1 MYYVK
6 YCLWKFESDERVERT
21 FEGHYGEPSPIDCVN
36 AIVYEIRGE
45 KSPWELA
52 YVDEI
57 TEVENRD

>member
-6 YCLWKFESDERVERT
+6 YCLWRFKDGTREEKT

-36 AIVYEIRGE
+36 AIVYEIRG
-45 KSPWELA
+45 KKTDWELA

-57 TEVENRD
+57 TEVDNHE